1 MKLVKKDII
10 GIAERLQNISSNNNE
25 DKSPKVTTND
35 RLVLNHKTTS
45 NMYDWKHSENASK
58 VFNLKFLFTSFQH
71 YPDHHL
77 PVIEQLQPNFG
88 GIQINIRNLH
98 LDVSG
103 DSKSKSYENNNY
115 LDKNED
121 FGTDDNDFFFLLRD
135 RNKVPRFA
143 SNKMKYLKTKL
154 HQIAQRYYNNNNKY
168 IKQKS
173 NEDFPYGIRRQE
185 NSQNSL
191 NNSPML
197 IKLLR
202 NEEL

>member
-1 MKLVKKDII
+1 MKLMKKDII

-25 DKSPKVTTND
+25 DKSPKVITND
-35 RLVLNHKTTS
+35 RLVLNHKTKS
-45 NMYDWKHSENASK
+45 DMYDWKLSENASK
-58 VFNLKFLFTSFQH
+58 VIDLKFLFTSIQH
-71 YPDHHL
+71 YPDHNL
-77 PVIEQLQPNFG
+77 PIIEQLLPNFG
-88 GIQINIRNLH
+88 GIQINIKNLH

-121 FGTDDNDFFFLLRD
+121 FGTDDNDYFFLLG
-135 RNKVPRFA
+135 NEKKVPRFA

-154 HQIAQRYYNNNNKY
+154 HQIAKKYYNNNNNY
-168 IKQKS
+168 IKQKI
-173 NEDFPYGIRRQE
+173 NKDFPYDIRRQE

-191 NNSPML
+191 ENSPML

>member
-1 MKLVKKDII
+1 M
-10 GIAERLQNISSNNNE
+10 
-25 DKSPKVTTND
+25 
-35 RLVLNHKTTS
+35 
-45 NMYDWKHSENASK
+45 
-58 VFNLKFLFTSFQH
+58 KFLFASFQH
-71 YPDHHL
+71 YPDHDL

-103 DSKSKSYENNNY
+103 DSKTKPYESNDY

-121 FGTDDNDFFFLLRD
+121 FSTDDNDYFFLLR
-135 RNKVPRFA
+135 NEKKVPRFA

-154 HQIAQRYYNNNNKY
+154 HQIAQKYYDNNNKY

-173 NEDFPYGIRRQE
+173 NEYTPYGIRRQE

-191 NNSPML
+191 ENSPML